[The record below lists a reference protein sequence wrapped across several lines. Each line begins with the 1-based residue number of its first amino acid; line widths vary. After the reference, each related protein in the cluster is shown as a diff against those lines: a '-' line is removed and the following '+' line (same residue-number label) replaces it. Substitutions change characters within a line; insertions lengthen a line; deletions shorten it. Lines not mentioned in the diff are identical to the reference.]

1 MGTNAKN
8 VVFPSGTAAVIAD
21 DGGEAAFCSTC
32 AFSAVC
38 LAQGLDKGALRDL
51 HMLVD
56 HAGPFDTGERIF
68 RTGDRF
74 DAIAAVR
81 SGTVKTCRVDRSGR
95 EQVLAFHLPGE
106 IIGLSAVDSE
116 RYPCDAIALDE
127 VYLCRFSFPKI
138 AVLAA
143 RLPGLQAQLFRLMS
157 RDIGHAERLAADQAA
172 ATRIAAFIVDLS
184 RRLAS
189 RGFSPVRFG
198 LTMPRTDIANYLRLA
213 PETVSRILRR
223 FQDEGLIG
231 VHRRD
236 VELIEF
242 DRLVDLAEGP
252 PTD

>member
-1 MGTNAKN
+1 VGTSPADTVFPAGTN
-8 VVFPSGTAAVIAD
+8 AVIAD
-21 DGGEAAFCSTC
+21 DGNEAAFCSTC
-32 AFSAVC
+32 AFSAAC
-38 LAQGLDKGALRDL
+38 LAHGLDKGGLRDL
-51 HMLVD
+51 HMLVE
-56 HAGPFDTGERIF
+56 HVGPLAPGARIF

-81 SGTVKTCRVDRSGR
+81 QGTVKTCRVDREGR

-106 IIGLSAVDSE
+106 IIGLSAIDGE

-127 VYLCRFSFPKI
+127 VELCRFSFPKI
-138 AVLAA
+138 AILAA

-189 RGFSPVRFG
+189 RGFAPERFA

-223 FQDEGLIG
+223 FQDDGLIH
-231 VHRRD
+231 VRRREI
-236 VELIEF
+236 ELIEF
-242 DRLVDLAEGP
+242 GRLVEISEGLAA
-252 PTD
+252 D